1 MVDRAKKISEL
12 PVASATVNSDIV
24 VIVANTTG
32 TATTKRITMNAFISA
47 FANIQV
53 GLANT
58 TYAGRIMLGEHLTV
72 ANATSGLVTVRYGSN
87 TEHGV
92 VSAGNNVFINANGYI
107 GVVGAN
113 SSTRGVVQIGNN
125 ITVSNSSVISI
136 PLGNTTTVGLVAAGN
151 NVFINQNGYLG
162 VSGAN
167 NTVRGV
173 VTIGEHITVS
183 NTSVISIAEA
193 NNSQHG
199 VMVVGTNLS
208 VANGVVSLANTIGT
222 DITFANGI
230 TRFTGN
236 VIVTSTAAPANSTAN
251 GTAGQV
257 TFDTDYIYYCV
268 ANNTWKRAALGTW

>member
-12 PVASATVNSDIV
+12 PVATATVNSDIV
-24 VIVANTTG
+24 VIVANTGG
-32 TATTKRITMNAFISA
+32 TATTKRITMNAFITA

-72 ANATSGLVTVRYGSN
+72 VNATSGEVTVRYGSN

-92 VSAGNNVFINANGYI
+92 VAAGNNVYINANGYV

-113 SSTRGVVQIGNN
+113 SSSRGVVQIGEN
-125 ITVSNSSVISI
+125 ITVSNTSVISI
-136 PLGNTTTVGLVAAGN
+136 PFGNTTTVGLVAAGN

-173 VTIGEHITVS
+173 VTIGQHITVS

-199 VMVVGTNLS
+199 VMMVGTNLS
-208 VANGVVSLANTIGT
+208 VSNGTVSLASTIGS
-222 DITFANGI
+222 DITFANGVV
-230 TRFTGN
+230 RFTSN
-236 VIVTSTAAPANSTAN
+236 VIITSTAPANSTAN
-251 GTAGQV
+251 GTVGQV
-257 TFDTDYIYYCV
+257 AFDTNYVYYCV
-268 ANNTWKRAALGTW
+268 ANNTWKRAALSTW

>member
-12 PVASATVNSDIV
+12 PVATATVNSDIV

-32 TATTKRITMNAFISA
+32 TATTKRITMNAFITA

-58 TYAGRIMLGEHLTV
+58 TYAGRIMLSEHLTLV
-72 ANATSGLVTVRYGSN
+72 NATTGEVTVRFGSN

-92 VSAGNNVFINANGYI
+92 VAAGNNVYINANGYV

-113 SSTRGVVQIGNN
+113 ATSRGVVQIGDN
-125 ITVSNSSVISI
+125 ITVSNTSVISI
-136 PLGNTTTVGLVAAGN
+136 PFGNSSAVGLVAQGN
-151 NVFINQNGYLG
+151 NVYINQNGYLG
-162 VSGAN
+162 VVGAN
-167 NTVRGV
+167 TTTRGV
-173 VTIGEHITVS
+173 VQLGEHITVS

-193 NNSQHG
+193 NNTQHG
-199 VMVVGTNLS
+199 VMMVGTNLS

-222 DITFANGI
+222 DVTFANGI

-236 VIVTSTAAPANSTAN
+236 VIVTSTTPANSTAN
-251 GTAGQV
+251 GTLGQV
-257 TFDTDYIYYCV
+257 AFDTDYIYYCV
-268 ANNTWKRAALGTW
+268 ANNTWKRAALSTW